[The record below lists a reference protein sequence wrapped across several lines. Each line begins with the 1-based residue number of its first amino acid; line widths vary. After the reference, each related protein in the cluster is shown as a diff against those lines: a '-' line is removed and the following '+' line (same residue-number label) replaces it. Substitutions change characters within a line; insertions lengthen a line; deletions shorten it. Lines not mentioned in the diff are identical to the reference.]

1 MAHIKRT
8 DTMHYSRTIVLII
21 LSFVASNFYGQDIE
35 KKYRK
40 LKHVSQYHLVINN
53 DSIEPF
59 YISENPITNRE
70 YLTYLCWLSDVYRNY
85 PVELLKAFPNL
96 DNKQIDSLFY
106 KWFTPIQIRTLVE
119 GTYFTEHYM
128 FSPKY
133 LDYPVLGL
141 NWDQSM
147 NYLNWLSD
155 RYNESLLIKKR
166 ILELY
171 HNQFSENNFN
181 TEAYLMDQYEGLVNS
196 LIWDPETKQPRSV
209 KWKDRILVPAFRLP
223 SQNEINI
230 VQQSIH
236 SSLEEYKPNE
246 FLKYWTNYYMEINKY
261 ETILRIEGDNYLSF
275 SYNKNVTM
283 RPEYHE
289 MLGEISE
296 ITLNQQFVRNEN
308 STLKIFSDLGQDIVT
323 IKNTD
328 DSILKDSLGHMPFI
342 IIGEDENLNPIF
354 IKRVDYPREN
364 TEQGKREKKYS
375 IFRYAL
381 CGIKK

>member
-1 MAHIKRT
+1 MMLIDHDESICLKANEQKDNNTKAFSLPSCIYYLGGVEIYAIRVRLASSYGHIKST

-106 KWFTPIQIRTLVE
+106 KCFTPIQIRTLVE

-171 HNQFSENNFN
+171 HNQFSENNFK
-181 TEAYLMDQYEGLVNS
+181 TEAYLMDQYEGLVRS
-196 LIWDPETKQPRSV
+196 LIWDTETKQLRSV
-209 KWKDRILVPAFRLP
+209 KWKDRI
-223 SQNEINI
+223 
-230 VQQSIH
+230 
-236 SSLEEYKPNE
+236 
-246 FLKYWTNYYMEINKY
+246 
-261 ETILRIEGDNYLSF
+261 
-275 SYNKNVTM
+275 
-283 RPEYHE
+283 
-289 MLGEISE
+289 
-296 ITLNQQFVRNEN
+296 
-308 STLKIFSDLGQDIVT
+308 
-323 IKNTD
+323 
-328 DSILKDSLGHMPFI
+328 
-342 IIGEDENLNPIF
+342 
-354 IKRVDYPREN
+354 
-364 TEQGKREKKYS
+364 
-375 IFRYAL
+375 
-381 CGIKK
+381 